1 MLNLLIIRQL
11 YNVNQTTMTMKTI
24 LLPTDFSETAQ
35 HAADFALT
43 LADLLQAKILV
54 IHAYMPP
61 ITTTEYVIPLPEQ
74 GFMQEY
80 FQIEEDMLAKFT
92 KDLAA
97 RYHDDKKPYSIVES
111 KFMVG
116 AVSDCVQEIE
126 EEMSVDF
133 VVMGTVGASNAWDR
147 FWGTN
152 TLGVVKHIKTPIWV
166 IPKATKLHDIKHLIY
181 MADLEGNEIGAVKKV
196 LDVATLLGADT
207 KVLHVKEHL
216 EPEVFD
222 TKGMINQLE
231 ETFEGQA
238 ISFTNLYR
246 DDTIAGL
253 DTYVHHH
260 QPDAVVI
267 ARREKGL
274 LERIFHKSVISHI
287 AVTSKI
293 PILVL
298 QKD

>member
-1 MLNLLIIRQL
+1 
-11 YNVNQTTMTMKTI
+11 MTMKTI

-80 FQIEEDMLAKFT
+80 FQVEEDMLAKFT

-97 RYHDDKKPYSIVES
+97 RYHDDKKPYAIVES

-116 AVSDCVQEIE
+116 AVSDCIQEIE
-126 EEMSVDF
+126 EEMPVDF

-166 IPKATKLHDIKHLIY
+166 IPKATKLHAIEHLIY
-181 MADLEGNEIGAVKKV
+181 MADLEGDEIGAVKKV

-207 KVLHVKEHL
+207 KVLHVKEYL
-216 EPEVFD
+216 EPEVFS
-222 TKGMINQLE
+222 TKEIIQELE

-267 ARREKGL
+267 ARRDKGL
-274 LERIFHKSVISHI
+274 LERLFHKSVISHL

-293 PILVL
+293 PMLVL

>member
-1 MLNLLIIRQL
+1 
-11 YNVNQTTMTMKTI
+11 MKTI
-24 LLPTDFSETAQ
+24 LLPTDFSDTSK
-35 HAADFALT
+35 HAADFAIT
-43 LADLLQAKILV
+43 LADLLQAQLLV

-80 FQIEEDMLAKFT
+80 FKVEEDMLTNFT
-92 KDLAA
+92 KELTE
-97 RYHDDKKPYSIVES
+97 RYEHVSKPYAKVIS

-116 AVSDCVQEIE
+116 AVSDCIQEIE
-126 EEMSVDF
+126 EEMPIDF
-133 VVMGTVGASNAWDR
+133 VVMGTVGASNAWER

-152 TLGVVKHIKTPIWV
+152 TLSVVKNIKTPIWI
-166 IPKATKLHDIKHLIY
+166 IPKETALHAIEHLIY
-181 MADLEGNEIGAVKKV
+181 TADLEGDEIGAVKKV

-207 KVLHVKEHL
+207 KVLHIHETF
-216 EPEVFD
+216 EPEVYPSKKIID
-222 TKGMINQLE
+222 TLE
-231 ETFEGQA
+231 DEFEGQPV
-238 ISFTNLYR
+238 SFTNLYR

-253 DTYVHHH
+253 DTYIHHH

-274 LERIFHKSVISHI
+274 LERLFHTSVISHL

-293 PILVL
+293 PVLVL
-298 QKD
+298 QKS

>member
-1 MLNLLIIRQL
+1 
-11 YNVNQTTMTMKTI
+11 MKTI
-24 LLPTDFSETAQ
+24 LIPTDFSDTSK
-35 HAADFALT
+35 HAANFAIT

-80 FQIEEDMLAKFT
+80 FKVEEDMLTEFT
-92 KDLAA
+92 KELAG
-97 RYHDDKKPYSIVES
+97 RYEATSKPYAKVES

-116 AVSDCVQEIE
+116 TVSDCIKEIE
-126 EEMSVDF
+126 EEMALDF
-133 VVMGTVGASNAWDR
+133 VVMGTVGANNAWDR

-152 TLGVVKHIKTPIWV
+152 TLSVVKHIKTPIWI
-166 IPKATKLHDIKHLIY
+166 IPKETKLHAIEHLIY
-181 MADLEGNEIGAVKKV
+181 TSDLEGDEIGAVKKV
-196 LDVATLLGADT
+196 LDIATLLGADT
-207 KVLHVKEHL
+207 KVLHIKENL
-216 EPEVFD
+216 EPEVFS
-222 TKGMINQLE
+222 TKGMIHLLE
-231 ETFEGQA
+231 DEFEGKP
-238 ISFTNLYR
+238 ITFTNLYR

-253 DTYVHHH
+253 DTYIHHH

-274 LERIFHKSVISHI
+274 LERLFHTSVLSHLT
-287 AVTSKI
+287 VTSKI

-298 QKD
+298 QKEN